1 MKKSLF
7 LICFVLGMITTK
19 IISIPEE
26 KLYIIKVHVQTEE
39 EVKSLVKKL
48 QKKYIV
54 EVETK
59 EF

>member
-1 MKKSLF
+1 MKKYYIVLTF
-7 LICFVLGMITTK
+7 ILGMITTK
-19 IISIPEE
+19 VISIPEE
-26 KLYIIKVHVQTEE
+26 KLYIIRVHVQTEE
-39 EVKSLVKKL
+39 DMKSLVKKL